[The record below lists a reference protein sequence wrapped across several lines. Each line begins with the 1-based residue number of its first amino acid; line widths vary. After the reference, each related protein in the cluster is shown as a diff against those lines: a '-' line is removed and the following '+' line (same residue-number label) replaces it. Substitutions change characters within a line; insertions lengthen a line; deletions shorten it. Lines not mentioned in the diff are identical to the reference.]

1 MPSRGI
7 EAFFFLIIIA
17 AGLGY
22 VLLTTRPAAPPKMKQ
37 SGIYRE
43 SHRLSIEVEK
53 TIKFLYKSPISIF
66 SKVSDVFIKKPRY
79 FLDEAMSLIETV
91 IKMEQ
96 RKAELDYRKQMLTY
110 YLSQMRRNSRRVP
123 DSETIDRWF
132 LKFSSWMGKT
142 VVPDSSGG
150 KKKQKDLFQ
159 ELFRTSRPAYLKN
172 KPDEAIKK
180 LLSKNRRETARV
192 ERTLIRTA
200 SRVRQDLRW
209 AVLCSFC
216 CMFLTIGTC
225 GCLVAGMCLCRRYFI
240 RDKSHLTAVQVQANV
255 SETFFHLKK
264 ASPDA
269 AILDRAKK
277 EGWFSPALAEVLGVL
292 QAYRQ
297 WPASVDSGGHGG
309 AEGGLYRHS
318 VGVMEKML
326 DNASPEMDKKEV
338 AMCGLSHDLGKILT
352 YGKMDGKWMKTGMYH
367 DVLSGA
373 ILRGIPMEGF
383 SQESITRM
391 LLVVSHHHRP
401 VELPVNVPPGTKEM
415 LELLT
420 NSDAQVARQE
430 KQTQT

>member
-7 EAFFFLIIIA
+7 EAFFVLIIIV

-22 VLLTTRPAAPPKMKQ
+22 ILLSTRSAVPPGMKQ
-37 SGIYRE
+37 SGIYGE
-43 SHRLSIEVEK
+43 SDCLSIEVK
-53 TIKFLYKSPISIF
+53 RTIDFLYKSPISIF
-66 SKVSDVFIKKPRY
+66 SRVSDVFIKRPRY
-79 FLDEAMSLIETV
+79 FLDEAVDLIETV

-96 RKAELDYRKQMLTY
+96 RKAELDYRKQVLTY
-110 YLSQMRRNSRRVP
+110 YLSQVRRNPKKVP
-123 DSETIDRWF
+123 DSEAIGRWF
-132 LKFSSWMGKT
+132 LEFSRWMGEAIAS
-142 VVPDSSGG
+142 DGGG
-150 KKKQKDLFQ
+150 KGQKDLFQ
-159 ELFRTSRPAYLKN
+159 ELFRTSRSSHLKN
-172 KPDEAIKK
+172 KPDKMVKK
-180 LLSKNRRETARV
+180 LLSENRRETVRV
-192 ERTLIRTA
+192 KRILIRTA
-200 SRVRQDLRW
+200 SRVRRNLRW

-216 CMFLTIGTC
+216 CMFLTVGTC

-255 SETFFHLKK
+255 SGAFFHLKK

-352 YGKMDGKWMKTGMYH
+352 YRKIDGKWMKTGMYH

-373 ILRGIPMEGF
+373 ILRGIPMQGF
-383 SQESITRM
+383 SQEGITRM

-430 KQTQT
+430 KQTST